1 MLIITTGGASSS
13 PAPPLDPPKP
23 SEEIFAPINES
34 VAENQK
40 EEPETVVAPLESAPE
55 ESGVATEEPLA
66 EATAPVAEVEPLVE
80 TSVEENVVT
89 PEPVES
95 IQVMIFHSR
104 LLIIFFKMNI
114 NYCHRKR

>member
-40 EEPETVVAPLESAPE
+40 EEPETVVAPLESATQ
-55 ESGVATEEPLA
+55 ESGAATEEPLA
-66 EATAPVAEVEPLVE
+66 EAPAPVQEKVEPLLE
-80 TSVEENVVT
+80 TPVEETAVT
-89 PEPVES
+89 SAPVES
-95 IQVMIFHSR
+95 IQVMVF
-104 LLIIFFKMNI
+104 
-114 NYCHRKR
+114 